1 MWQTQHRIFVCD
13 GADEDISEINE
24 LNEVKNME
32 LPYRGSGKV
41 YYADKE
47 YQCDLYYNEKE
58 GGIILKINVKNKNAI
73 GSFLEVP
80 LKMPYLCGQLDSGFK
95 FTLLYLR
102 RINTEDMISY
112 STTVFTFDAAYI
124 LCGIGESGQSEQ
136 TFYKVHYTLSDI
148 IEWGEESAYCIGENH
163 EIKSKKEDVKKQI
176 YSSEKFS
183 INYLVYGSFLPC
195 IDRELLTEKIEL
207 KQHGV
212 IEINFEKEQIFIRFN
227 EIFEKL
233 KWLLEIS
240 TRRRINVEAVT
251 VYSHEIFDN
260 YGDKNI
266 ERNITVYGEDIKEN
280 RMKTASRN
288 RRWKWI
294 NLGELIKQNSFENYF
309 LKHDKLAPIIE
320 LFLEPFY
327 VEKSS
332 ETRVFLNLVQA
343 LETYHSRFVTNDIDE
358 FKQRVDNLLSSL
370 GETRANEYK
379 TYLLAHSNRFITL
392 ESRLADLLIA
402 EWKIHFDT
410 GDIKYQDFPSIIA
423 HSRNY
428 YIHYDE
434 GIKEKHRVLSQE
446 ELQTYNTVL
455 IEILEYYIL
464 LELGFVETNG
474 EIKKKITERWGNVSQ
489 SLEISK
495 ISKAQHGSQ
504 S

>member
-1 MWQTQHRIFVCD
+1 
-13 GADEDISEINE
+13 
-24 LNEVKNME
+24 ME

-58 GGIILKINVKNKNAI
+58 GGIILKINVKNKNRI

-80 LKMPYLCGQLDSGFK
+80 LEMPYLSGQLDSGFK
-95 FTLLYLR
+95 FTLLDLR
-102 RINTEDMISY
+102 RLNTEDLISY
-112 STTVFTFDAAYI
+112 GTTVFTFDASYI
-124 LCGIGESGQSEQ
+124 LCGIGEKGQTEQ
-136 TFYKVHYTLSDI
+136 TFYKAQYTLSDI
-148 IEWGEESAYCIGENH
+148 IEWGEESAYFIGDNYEV
-163 EIKSKKEDVKKQI
+163 KSKKEDVKKRI
-176 YSSEKFS
+176 YSNEKVT

-195 IDRELLTEKIEL
+195 VDRELLTEKIEL
-207 KQHGV
+207 TQHGI
-212 IEINFEKEQIFIRFN
+212 IEISFEDEHTFLQFN

-233 KWLLEIS
+233 KRLLEIS
-240 TRRRINVEAVT
+240 TRRRINVEAVS

-260 YGDKNI
+260 YGDRNI

-280 RMKTASRN
+280 EIKTSSRK

-309 LKHDKLAPIIE
+309 SKHDKLAPIIE

-358 FKQRVDNLLSSL
+358 FRQRVDGLLSSF
-370 GETRANEYK
+370 GETRAAEYK
-379 TYLLAHSNRFITL
+379 TYLLAHSNKFITL
-392 ESRLADLLIA
+392 ESRLADLLLA

-410 GDIKYQDFPSIIA
+410 CDISHKDFPSIIA

-428 YIHYDE
+428 YIHYDD
-434 GIKEKHRVLSQE
+434 EKKKKYKVLSQE

-464 LELGFVETNG
+464 LELGFVEANG
-474 EIKKKITERWGNVSQ
+474 ELKKKITERWGNVSQ
-489 SLEISK
+489 RLELSK
-495 ISKAQHGSQ
+495 ISKTQHGSQ

>member
-1 MWQTQHRIFVCD
+1 
-13 GADEDISEINE
+13 
-24 LNEVKNME
+24 ME

-41 YYADKE
+41 YCADKE

-58 GGIILKINVKNKNAI
+58 GGIILKINVKNKNRI

-80 LKMPYLCGQLDSGFK
+80 LELPYLCGQLDSGFK
-95 FTLLYLR
+95 FTLLDLR

-112 STTVFTFDAAYI
+112 STTVFTFDASYI
-124 LCGIGESGQSEQ
+124 LCGIGEKGQTEQ
-136 TFYKVHYTLSDI
+136 TFYKAHYTLSDI
-148 IEWGEESAYCIGENH
+148 IEWGEESAYCIGENY
-163 EIKSKKEDVKKQI
+163 EVKSKKEDVKKQI
-176 YSSEKFS
+176 YSSEKFT

-212 IEINFEKEQIFIRFN
+212 IEIIFEDEQTLLQFN
-227 EIFEKL
+227 KIFEKL
-233 KWLLEIS
+233 KRLLEIS
-240 TRRRINVEAVT
+240 TRRRINVEAVS
-251 VYSHEIFDN
+251 VCSHELFDN
-260 YGDKNI
+260 YGERNI
-266 ERNITVYGEDIKEN
+266 ERNITVYGEDIKEHE
-280 RMKTASRN
+280 MKISSRK

-358 FKQRVDNLLSSL
+358 FKQRVDNLLSSF
-370 GETRANEYK
+370 GETRADEYK
-379 TYLLAHSNRFITL
+379 AYLLAHSNKFITL
-392 ESRLADLLIA
+392 ESRLADLLLA

-410 GDIKYQDFPSIIA
+410 GDIGYTDFPSIIA

-434 GIKEKHRVLSQE
+434 GIKEKYTVLSQE

-455 IEILEYYIL
+455 IEILEYYTL

-474 EIKKKITERWGNVSQ
+474 ELKKKITERWGNVSQ
-489 SLEISK
+489 RLELSK
-495 ISKAQHGSQ
+495 ISKAQHESQ

>member
-1 MWQTQHRIFVCD
+1 
-13 GADEDISEINE
+13 
-24 LNEVKNME
+24 ME

-47 YQCDLYYNEKE
+47 YQCALYYNEGQ
-58 GGIILKINVKNKNAI
+58 GGIILKINVKNKNRI

-80 LKMPYLCGQLDSGFK
+80 LEIPCLCGQLDSGFK
-95 FTLLYLR
+95 FTLLDLR
-102 RINTEDMISY
+102 RLNTEDMISY
-112 STTVFTFDAAYI
+112 STTVFTFDASYI
-124 LCGIGESGQSEQ
+124 LCGIGENGQTEQ
-136 TFYKVHYTLSDI
+136 TFYKAHYILSDI
-148 IEWGEESAYCIGENH
+148 IEWGEESAYFIGENY
-163 EIKSKKEDVKKQI
+163 EVKSKKEDVKKQI
-176 YSSEKFS
+176 YSSEKFT

-195 IDRELLTEKIEL
+195 VDKELLSEKIEL

-212 IEINFEKEQIFIRFN
+212 IEISFEDEQTFIHFN
-227 EIFEKL
+227 KIFEKL
-233 KWLLEIS
+233 KRLLEIS
-240 TRRRINVEAVT
+240 TRRRINVEAVS
-251 VYSHEIFDN
+251 VYSHKIFDN
-260 YGDKNI
+260 YGDRNI
-266 ERNITVYGEDIKEN
+266 ERNIKVYGENIREN
-280 RMKTASRN
+280 EMKTSSRN
-288 RRWKWI
+288 RSWKWI

-358 FKQRVDNLLSSL
+358 FKQRVDNLLSSF
-370 GETRANEYK
+370 GDTRADEYK

-434 GIKEKHRVLSQE
+434 GIKEKYRVLSQE

-495 ISKAQHGSQ
+495 ISKTRHGAQS
-504 S
+504 

>member
-1 MWQTQHRIFVCD
+1 
-13 GADEDISEINE
+13 
-24 LNEVKNME
+24 ME

-41 YYADKE
+41 YYAEKE

-58 GGIILKINVKNKNAI
+58 GGIVLKINVKNKNTI

-80 LKMPYLCGQLDSGFK
+80 LEMPYLCGQLDSGFK
-95 FTLLYLR
+95 FTLLDLR
-102 RINTEDMISY
+102 RFNTVDMISY
-112 STTVFTFDAAYI
+112 STTVFTFDASYI
-124 LCGIGESGQSEQ
+124 LCGIGENGQTEQ
-136 TFYKVHYTLSDI
+136 TFYKAHYTLSDI
-148 IEWGEESAYCIGENH
+148 IEWGEESAYCIGENY
-163 EIKSKKEDVKKQI
+163 EVKSKKEDVKKQI
-176 YSSEKFS
+176 YSSEKFT

-207 KQHGV
+207 KQHGI
-212 IEINFEKEQIFIRFN
+212 IEISFEDEQTFINFN

-233 KWLLEIS
+233 KRLLEIS
-240 TRRRINVEAVT
+240 TRRRINVEAIT
-251 VYSHEIFDN
+251 VYSHAIFDN
-260 YGDKNI
+260 YGDRNI
-266 ERNITVYGEDIKEN
+266 ERNIRVYGEDIKEN
-280 RMKTASRN
+280 KTQSSSRN
-288 RRWKWI
+288 RSWKWI

-309 LKHDKLAPIIE
+309 LKYDKLAPIIE

-343 LETYHSRFVTNDIDE
+343 LETYHSRFITNDIDE
-358 FKQRVDNLLSSL
+358 FRQRVDHLLSSF
-370 GETRANEYK
+370 GEKRAEEYK

-392 ESRLADLLIA
+392 ESRLADLLLA
-402 EWKIHFDT
+402 GWKIRFDT
-410 GDIKYQDFPSIIA
+410 GDINYKDFPSIIA

-434 GIKEKHRVLSQE
+434 SINEKYRVLSQE

-495 ISKAQHGSQ
+495 ISKTQHGSQ

>member
-1 MWQTQHRIFVCD
+1 
-13 GADEDISEINE
+13 
-24 LNEVKNME
+24 ME
-32 LPYRGSGKV
+32 LPYRGSGKA
-41 YYADKE
+41 YCSDKE
-47 YQCDLYYNEKE
+47 YQCDLYYNKRQ
-58 GGIILKINVKNKNAI
+58 GGIILKINVKNKNGM
-73 GSFLEVP
+73 GSFLELP
-80 LKMPYLCGQLDSGFK
+80 LEMPYLCGQLDSGFK
-95 FTLLYLR
+95 FTLLDLKR
-102 RINTEDMISY
+102 LNTEDMISY
-112 STTVFTFDAAYI
+112 STTVFTFDASYI
-124 LCGIGESGQSEQ
+124 LCGIGESGQTEQ
-136 TFYKVHYTLSDI
+136 TFCKAYYTLSDI
-148 IEWGEESAYCIGENH
+148 IEWGEESAYFIGENY
-163 EIKSKKEDVKKQI
+163 EVKSKNEEVKKQI
-176 YSSEKFS
+176 YSNEKFN

-212 IEINFEKEQIFIRFN
+212 IEISFEEEQTFIHFN

-233 KWLLEIS
+233 KRLLEIS
-240 TRRRINVEAVT
+240 TRRRINVESVS

-260 YGDKNI
+260 YGDRNI
-266 ERNITVYGEDIKEN
+266 ERDIKVYGENIKEN
-280 RMKTASRN
+280 EMKTSSRN
-288 RRWKWI
+288 RSWKWI
-294 NLGELIKQNSFENYF
+294 NLGELIEQNSFQNYF
-309 LKHDKLAPIIE
+309 SKHDKLAPIIE

-370 GETRANEYK
+370 GETRAEEYK
-379 TYLLAHSNRFITL
+379 TYLIAHSNKFITL
-392 ESRLADLLIA
+392 ESRLADLLLA

-410 GDIKYQDFPSIIA
+410 GDINYQDFPSIIA

-434 GIKEKHRVLSQE
+434 GLKDKYRILSQE

-464 LELGFVETNG
+464 VELGFVETNG
-474 EIKKKITERWGNVSQ
+474 ELKKKITERWGNVSQ

-495 ISKAQHGSQ
+495 ISKTRHGTQ

>member
-1 MWQTQHRIFVCD
+1 
-13 GADEDISEINE
+13 
-24 LNEVKNME
+24 ME
-32 LPYRGSGKV
+32 LPYRGSGKI

-58 GGIILKINVKNKNAI
+58 GGIILKINVKNKNSM

-80 LKMPYLCGQLDSGFK
+80 LELPYLCGQLDSGFK
-95 FTLLYLR
+95 FTLLDLI

-112 STTVFTFDAAYI
+112 GTTVFTFDASYI
-124 LCGIGESGQSEQ
+124 FCGIGEKGQTEQ
-136 TFYKVHYTLSDI
+136 TFYKAHYTLSDI
-148 IEWGEESAYCIGENH
+148 IEWGEESVYCIGENY
-163 EIKSKKEDVKKQI
+163 EVKSKKEDVKKQI
-176 YSSEKFS
+176 YSGEKFT

-195 IDRELLTEKIEL
+195 VDRELLTEKIEL

-212 IEINFEKEQIFIRFN
+212 IEIKFEEEQTFIRFN

-233 KWLLEIS
+233 KRLLEIS
-240 TRRRINVEAVT
+240 TRRRMNIEAVT

-260 YGDKNI
+260 YGDRNI
-266 ERNITVYGEDIKEN
+266 ERNITVYGEDIQEN
-280 RMKTASRN
+280 ITKTTSRN
-288 RRWKWI
+288 RSWKWI

-320 LFLEPFY
+320 LFLGPFY
-327 VEKSS
+327 VEKGS
-332 ETRVFLNLVQA
+332 ETRVFLNLIQA

-358 FKQRVDNLLSSL
+358 FRQRVHSLLSSL
-370 GETRANEYK
+370 GETRATEYK
-379 TYLLAHSNRFITL
+379 TYLLAHSNKFITL
-392 ESRLADLLIA
+392 ESRLADLLLA

-410 GDIKYQDFPSIIA
+410 GDISHKDFPSIIA

-434 GIKEKHRVLSQE
+434 EIKKKYKVLSQE

-455 IEILEYYIL
+455 IEILDYYIL
-464 LELGFVETNG
+464 LELGFVETDG
-474 EIKKKITERWGNVSQ
+474 ELKKKITERWGNVSQ
-489 SLEISK
+489 RLELSK
-495 ISKAQHGSQ
+495 IAKTQHGAQ

>member
-1 MWQTQHRIFVCD
+1 
-13 GADEDISEINE
+13 
-24 LNEVKNME
+24 ME

-41 YYADKE
+41 YCADKE

-58 GGIILKINVKNKNAI
+58 GGIILKINVKNKNVI

-80 LKMPYLCGQLDSGFK
+80 LEMPYLCGQLDSGFK
-95 FTLLYLR
+95 FTLLDLR
-102 RINTEDMISY
+102 RLNTEDMISY
-112 STTVFTFDAAYI
+112 GTTVFTFDASYI
-124 LCGIGESGQSEQ
+124 LCGIGENGQTEQ
-136 TFYKVHYTLSDI
+136 TFYKAQYTLSDI
-148 IEWGEESAYCIGENH
+148 IEWGEESAYFIGDNYEVR
-163 EIKSKKEDVKKQI
+163 SKKEDVKKQI
-176 YSSEKFS
+176 YNNENVT

-195 IDRELLTEKIEL
+195 VDRELLTEKIEL

-212 IEINFEKEQIFIRFN
+212 IEI
-227 EIFEKL
+227 IFEDEQTLLQFNKIFEML
-233 KWLLEIS
+233 KRLLEIS
-240 TRRRINVEAVT
+240 TRRRINVEAVS

-260 YGDKNI
+260 YGERNI
-266 ERNITVYGEDIKEN
+266 ERNITVYGEDIKEHE
-280 RMKTASRN
+280 MKKSSRN

-309 LKHDKLAPIIE
+309 SKHDKLAPIIE

-358 FKQRVDNLLSSL
+358 FRQRVDSLLSSF
-370 GETRANEYK
+370 GETRAAEYK
-379 TYLLAHSNRFITL
+379 TYLLAHSNKFITL
-392 ESRLADLLIA
+392 ESRLADLLLA

-410 GDIKYQDFPSIIA
+410 GDISHKDFPSIIA

-434 GIKEKHRVLSQE
+434 EIKKKYKVLSQE

-464 LELGFVETNG
+464 LELGFVEANG
-474 EIKKKITERWGNVSQ
+474 ELKKKITERWGNVSQ
-489 SLEISK
+489 RLELSK
-495 ISKAQHGSQ
+495 ISKTQHGSQ